1 MLTILQFNKPAP
13 GAEYINQLWEIQRE
27 PFKGDVI
34 NSYND
39 GPLAD
44 GSQMGPF
51 YEIESSSPAAFLA
64 PGESLTHTQRIFH
77 FVGDESKLTPISQKI
92 WGISI
97 EEINTVFKK

>member
-1 MLTILQFNKPAP
+1 MLTILQFNKPAASS
-13 GAEYINQLWEIQRE
+13 GYINQLWEIQKE

-39 GPLAD
+39 GPLAN
-44 GSQMGPF
+44 GTQMGPF

-77 FVGDESKLTPISQKI
+77 FVGDESKLSLISAKI
-92 WGISI
+92 LGVSI
-97 EEINTVFKK
+97 DQIKSAFAK